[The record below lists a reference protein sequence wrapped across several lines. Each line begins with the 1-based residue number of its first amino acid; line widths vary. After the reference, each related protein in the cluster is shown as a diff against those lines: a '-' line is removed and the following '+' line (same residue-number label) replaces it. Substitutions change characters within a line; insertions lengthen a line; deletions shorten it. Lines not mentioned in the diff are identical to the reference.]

1 MLRSLGIPARL
12 VCSLQ
17 AVSFKLA
24 RKNEAYTT
32 RKKDNDLDYKGST
45 SSSMNEEA
53 QRTLGLGKY
62 KLGAK
67 GKNRSSSKSKREQSD
82 DDDDYSSPSK
92 QSRVD
97 RLRKSSSVLKNSLK
111 KDNSNGKY

>member
-24 RKNEAYTT
+24 RKNEASAS
-32 RKKDNDLDYKGST
+32 RKKDNVLDYKGST
-45 SSSMNEEA
+45 SSRISEET
-53 QRTLGLGKY
+53 QRALGLGKY
-62 KLGAK
+62 KLR
-67 GKNRSSSKSKREQSD
+67 KNGSSNKLKREQGD
-82 DDDDYSSPSK
+82 DDDDYNPLSK

-97 RLRKSSSVLKNSLK
+97 RLRKPISVLKNSPK
-111 KDNSNGKY
+111 RDNSNGKYWY

>member
-24 RKNEAYTT
+24 RKNEISAS
-32 RKKDNDLDYKGST
+32 RKKDNILDYKGPT
-45 SSSMNEEA
+45 SSSIDEEA

-62 KLGAK
+62 KLSAK
-67 GKNRSSSKSKREQSD
+67 RKNGNSSKSKSEQGG
-82 DDDDYSSPSK
+82 DDDDYNSLSK
-92 QSRVD
+92 QFRVD
-97 RLRKSSSVLKNSLK
+97 RSRKPRGVLKNSPK
-111 KDNSNGKY
+111 RDNSDSKH